1 MLFLENVLQSLVHT
15 PPSHLLNIKTASTP
29 VEPQTCLVQ
38 QNFSV
43 KERMALIM
51 LEPSVP
57 PVAIDTGWLWSRLS
71 LLGEIQPYAESLR
84 EICKFYTSES

>member
-1 MLFLENVLQSLVHT
+1 MNPSLHMLFLENVLQSLVHT

-43 KERMALIM
+43 KERTSLIL
-51 LEPSVP
+51 LEPYVP
-57 PVAIDTGWLWSRLS
+57 PM
-71 LLGEIQPYAESLR
+71 EINTMSVE
-84 EICKFYTSES
+84 